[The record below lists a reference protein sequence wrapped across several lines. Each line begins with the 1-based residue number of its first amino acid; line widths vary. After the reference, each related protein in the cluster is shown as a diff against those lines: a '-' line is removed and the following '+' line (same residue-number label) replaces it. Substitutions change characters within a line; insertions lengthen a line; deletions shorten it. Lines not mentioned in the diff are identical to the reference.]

1 MLTAD
6 DTRQVMAVVVWSVT
20 QQRMMWENQK
30 YFKYSAESQ
39 VFGSRTLYFIFFSQ
53 YVLTFLIPPEAK
65 KSFSAK

>member
-6 DTRQVMAVVVWSVT
+6 DTQQVKATVVWGVT

-39 VFGSRTLYFIFFSQ
+39 FFGSRTLYFISFSQ
-53 YVLTFLIPPEAK
+53 
-65 KSFSAK
+65 